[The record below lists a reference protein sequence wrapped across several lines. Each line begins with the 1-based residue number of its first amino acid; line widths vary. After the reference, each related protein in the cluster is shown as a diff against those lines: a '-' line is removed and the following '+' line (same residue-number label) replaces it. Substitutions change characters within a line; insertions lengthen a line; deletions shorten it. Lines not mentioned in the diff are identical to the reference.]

1 MLTEDYLSIPRRLII
16 ELGDNPLALALYSWI
31 ARLYLVVQAPV
42 PLSRSDVQKFDP
54 TTKPGAIKR
63 AFDRLVNEGWLIEK
77 AGYKSCYTPV
87 WGQHRRTGAP
97 LPWKIG
103 AEALGC
109 PRRIILE
116 ATRIDRAI
124 FDVYMGRFQPH
135 KRNSLVESYF
145 TMPLLRLVDI
155 GTYILV
161 AAGFAAEDTTTLQRW
176 GLVSDGEI
184 QAIPDDAVVVALAS
198 QRASI
203 DGFQL
208 TEQGWRKLGWGGT
221 RTRAQQQETPRVAPA
236 PLIFV
241 SKDQIGSLIPSLIGN
256 LIGCAASEEGVAS
269 ASESVKNAVPSLP
282 PTIRG
287 TQRDSQESRES
298 PPNPPTRTQ
307 RGGGAISSEER
318 SDREIE
324 LPDTEAAR
332 VLFSFG
338 VNDPNCL
345 VELSTMQIE
354 QVGGAISYAQSEA
367 LGPGWVVTA
376 LRRHRDEG
384 WPIPRVRTRHRA
396 ECIDVQ
402 ETLNGKYGDL
412 FRLGSDLT
420 DLDCSLTDL
429 EPGRTGVQTSAQ
441 DPMPSLVLPCAG
453 AALQGAARSPSEPAL
468 GGNDQADELAPANA
482 QLEEISDI
490 DRTTLVC
497 LWNRV
502 QELMQV
508 RTTRQEFNTWVRHT
522 RLLSIANG
530 VVTVGAPSAFSKAGF
545 ELRYSA
551 TVRDVIGE
559 LYVPVKQVR
568 VVITGVRSTDVDP
581 RPGGCP
587 AGRT

>member
-1 MLTEDYLSIPRRLII
+1 MLTQDYVSIPRQLITD
-16 ELGDNPLALALYSWI
+16 LADNPLALALYCWI

-42 PLSRSDVQKFDP
+42 PLSRADVQKYDP

-109 PRRIILE
+109 PRRISIE

-124 FDVYMGRFQPH
+124 LDVYMGRFEPH
-135 KRNSLVESYF
+135 KRNPLVESYF
-145 TMPLLRLVDI
+145 TTPLLRLVDI
-155 GTYILV
+155 GMYILV
-161 AAGFAAEDTTTLQRW
+161 AAGRLAEDITMLQRW
-176 GLVSDGEI
+176 GLVCDGEI

-208 TEQGWRKLGWGGT
+208 TEKGWRKLGWG
-221 RTRAQQQETPRVAPA
+221 RTRRGAQQQETPQRVPPA

-256 LIGCAASEEGVAS
+256 LIGCAASGEGAAS
-269 ASESVKNAVPSLP
+269 ALESAKNAEATPL

-287 TQRDSQESRES
+287 TQRDSQESRNL
-298 PPNPPTRTQ
+298 PPNPPARDQ
-307 RGGGAISSEER
+307 RGGGAISSKER
-318 SDREIE
+318 SNREIE

-345 VELSTMQIE
+345 VELSTTQIE
-354 QVGGAISYAQSEA
+354 QVGGAICYAQSED

-402 ETLNGKYGDL
+402 ETLSGKYGDL
-412 FRLGSDLT
+412 FRLGGDLT
-420 DLDCSLTDL
+420 DLDGTLTDP
-429 EPGRTGVQTSAQ
+429 EAERADDQSFEQGPT
-441 DPMPSLVLPCAG
+441 PSFVLPYAG
-453 AALQGAARSPSEPAL
+453 AAGQGAERSPSESAP
-468 GGNDQADELAPANA
+468 GGNDQADEPAPANA
-482 QLEEISDI
+482 QIEEMVAGDA
-490 DRTTLVC
+490 DRTTLMC
-497 LWNRV
+497 LWDRV
-502 QELMQV
+502 QELMRM
-508 RTTRQEFNTWVRHT
+508 RTTRDEFNTWIRRT
-522 RLLSIANG
+522 ALLSITNG
-530 VVTVGAPSAFSKAGF
+530 VVTVSVPSAFSKAGF
-545 ELRYSA
+545 EHRYSA
-551 TVRDVIGE
+551 AVRDVIGE
-559 LYVPVKQVR
+559 LYVPVRQVR
-568 VVITGVRSTDVDP
+568 VVITGAGSRSIHGTP
-581 RPGGCP
+581 SS
-587 AGRT
+587 A